1 MNYVVLYIRLD
12 SYIIH
17 RAKLGDEICGSEIE
31 TSRKENVI
39 TVLFTILIL
48 SYPVGIIIFL
58 GIFSEDFENN
68 VIDSWAD
75 IELFYM
81 VNFII
86 IAILLVSS
94 TLMTLS
100 HMRKVFGQ

>member
-12 SYIIH
+12 SYIKH

-31 TSRKENVI
+31 TSGKENFI

-58 GIFSEDFENN
+58 GIFAKDFENN
-68 VIDSWAD
+68 VIDSWSD